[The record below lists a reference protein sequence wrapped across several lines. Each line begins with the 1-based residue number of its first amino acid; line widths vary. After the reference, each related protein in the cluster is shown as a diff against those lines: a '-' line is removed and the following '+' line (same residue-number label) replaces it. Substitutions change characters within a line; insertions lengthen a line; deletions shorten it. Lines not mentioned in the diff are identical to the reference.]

1 MPKRFFGL
9 IVSFA
14 LAFLLSLVVPSFF
27 SKVDISFLIPP
38 LVMSFYFVS
47 LKKAAWF
54 ALACGL
60 FLDSVNLMPRLAFLG
75 STYLA
80 TTFILY
86 PVRLY
91 FFKDAFSTLAIM
103 TYLFSVAASVIQ
115 ALVALLLFLDF
126 PFTLSPTW
134 LFCDCLIM
142 PLLDAAFAL
151 FFFSLP
157 HFFYTHYYK
166 KKHTRSH
173 TYAS

>member
-14 LAFLLSLVVPSFF
+14 LALLLTLVVPSFF
-27 SKVDISFLIPP
+27 SKVEVSFLIPP

-47 LKKAAWF
+47 LKNGAWQ

-80 TTFILY
+80 TTLILY
-86 PVRLY
+86 SVRLY
-91 FFKDAFSTLAIM
+91 FFKDAFSTLGIM
-103 TYLFSVAASVIQ
+103 TYLFSVMASLIQ
-115 ALVALLLFLDF
+115 ALVALLLDF
-126 PFTLSPTW
+126 PFTLTLTW
-134 LFCDCLIM
+134 LFCDCFIM
-142 PLLDAAFAL
+142 PLLDAAFAVV
-151 FFFSLP
+151 FFSLP
-157 HFFYTHYYK
+157 HFFYTYYYRK
-166 KKHTRSH
+166 KYTRSH